1 MHGGGCRSV
10 LGCQPFRH
18 GMAPRMTSHYLSCH
32 AGSGGHPPLIIEADD
47 EGEVRQRLASDP
59 WVPMDMLSVGSGEAL
74 VDMA

>member
-1 MHGGGCRSV
+1 
-10 LGCQPFRH
+10 
-18 GMAPRMTSHYLSCH
+18 MTSHYLSCH